1 MSNPHQERL
10 NHLLDRFINAKLSRS
25 EYEELVDLINLAEDA
40 DIKAHAKKL
49 LDKGNNALSED
60 FVNTRISSLHSRLSK
75 KIHVNNQEELK
86 KTAISRIRPWWYWAA
101 AASILAVGIF
111 GYLKIQQ
118 QPVIDQSTAHVLED
132 LDPGSNK
139 ASIILDGQE
148 YDLDESK
155 QGLILSQNSI
165 SYDDGALVIDNVLS
179 GKSVKIV
186 TPYGGQYHLSLS
198 DGTKVWLNAGSE
210 LSYTGDYGKS
220 NRTINLSGE
229 AYFEVSKN
237 KDLPFIV
244 RNPKQEIQVLGTHF
258 NVNAYPDEGINK
270 TTLREGSL
278 RVSTAS
284 GKKLLVPNQQAQF
297 DVQGNSLK
305 TVAVDAEA
313 VIAWKNG
320 IIDLHGLS
328 LQECMRQL
336 SRWYD
341 VEIVYLNHI
350 PEIEMGGRMSRGLKL
365 STFLQFLKTNFNIA
379 TELTAD
385 RKLKVKLMES

>member
-1 MSNPHQERL
+1 M
-10 NHLLDRFINAKLSRS
+10 
-25 EYEELVDLINLAEDA
+25 
-40 DIKAHAKKL
+40 
-49 LDKGNNALSED
+49 
-60 FVNTRISSLHSRLSK
+60 
-75 KIHVNNQEELK
+75 
-86 KTAISRIRPWWYWAA
+86 
-101 AASILAVGIF
+101 AV
-111 GYLKIQQ
+111 
-118 QPVIDQSTAHVLED
+118 VLED

-165 SYDDGALVIDNVLS
+165 SYDDGALALDKALS

-258 NVNAYPDEGINK
+258 NVNAYPDEVINK

-278 RVSTAS
+278 RVSTAN

-328 LQECMRQL
+328 LQEWRDSLAAGM
-336 SRWYD
+336 
-341 VEIVYLNHI
+341 
-350 PEIEMGGRMSRGLKL
+350 M
-365 STFLQFLKTNFNIA
+365 
-379 TELTAD
+379 
-385 RKLKVKLMES
+385 

>member
-40 DIKAHAKKL
+40 DLKAHAQKL

-60 FVNTRISSLHSRLSK
+60 FVNTRINSLHSRLSK
-75 KIHVNNQEELK
+75 KIQVSSQEDPK
-86 KTAISRIRPWWYWAA
+86 ATTIFRIRPWWYWAA

-118 QPVIDQSTAHVLED
+118 QPAVEQSTAVVLED

-165 SYDDGALVIDNVLS
+165 SYDDGALALDKALS

-258 NVNAYPDEGINK
+258 NVNAYPDEQINK

-305 TVAVDAEA
+305 TEAVDADA